1 MPEITSLFVTRLY
14 RARLN
19 DLAKKKVDYD
29 ELLSPDLRDGMADDD
44 EAGQEWCEANGYPG
58 YTSYASLNDP
68 AHAFATLGHPGR
80 LAVFRLLM
88 RFAPQGVRPTE
99 IAAALGLKPNTL
111 SHHLADLTASGLVRR
126 HGRAGRCIYAVDLD
140 ATEAL
145 IGYLALDVGPR
156 AARPAAPLLA
166 PRKDAAM
173 RDTDFDVLF
182 ICSGNSARS
191 IFAEALLRDLGKGK
205 FQAFSAGPAPNTEL
219 NPFALEV
226 LRRNG
231 HDMAGLRS
239 KHIRIPAARSIVM
252 DFVFTV
258 CDTAAAEECPP
269 WPGQPITGHWGLP
282 DPVKATGTDA
292 EKALVFAQT
301 YAALRRRI
309 AAFVELPF
317 DSLSRLS
324 LQSRVDA
331 IGADPLDKRLTPCP
345 ASP

>member
-1 MPEITSLFVTRLY
+1 MELN
-14 RARLN
+14 RAT
-19 DLAKKKVDYD
+19 
-29 ELLSPDLRDGMADDD
+29 E
-44 EAGQEWCEANGYPG
+44 
-58 YTSYASLNDP
+58 
-68 AHAFATLGHPGR
+68 AFATLGHPGR

-88 RFAPQGVRPTE
+88 RFAPQAVRPTE
-99 IAAALGLKPNTL
+99 IAEALGLKQNTL
-111 SHHLADLTASGLVRR
+111 SHHLAALTASGLVTVTRQ
-126 HGRAGRCIYAVDLD
+126 GRSLFYAVDLD
-140 ATEAL
+140 VTEAL
-145 IGYLALDVGPR
+145 IGYLALDVGR
-156 AARPAAPLLA
+156 ARPDLLA
-166 PRKDAAM
+166 PLITARKDAAM

-191 IFAEALLRDLGKGK
+191 IFAEVLLRDLGRGR
-205 FQAFSAGPAPNTEL
+205 FQAFSAGTRPNTEL

-226 LRRNG
+226 LKRNG
-231 HDMAGLRS
+231 HDTSGLRS
-239 KHIRIPAARSIVM
+239 KHISEFQQPGSIVM

-309 AAFVELPF
+309 TAFVELPF
-317 DSLSRLS
+317 DTLSRIS

-331 IGADPLDKRLTPCP
+331 IGADADGR
-345 ASP
+345 A

>member
-1 MPEITSLFVTRLY
+1 MENTSAV
-14 RARLN
+14 
-19 DLAKKKVDYD
+19 
-29 ELLSPDLRDGMADDD
+29 
-44 EAGQEWCEANGYPG
+44 
-58 YTSYASLNDP
+58 
-68 AHAFATLGHPGR
+68 HAFATLGHPGR

-99 IAAALGLKPNTL
+99 IAEALGLKPNTL
-111 SHHLADLTASGLVRR
+111 SHHLSDLTASGLVQVERR
-126 HGRAGRCIYAVDLD
+126 GRSLFYSVDLD
-140 ATEAL
+140 TTEAL
-145 IGYLALDVGPR
+145 VGYLALDVGR
-156 AARPAAPLLA
+156 ARPDLLAPLLGS
-166 PRKDAAM
+166 PRDTAM

-191 IFAEALLRDLGKGK
+191 IFAEALLRDLGQGR
-205 FQAFSAGPAPNTEL
+205 FQAFSAGTRPGTEL

-226 LRRNG
+226 LKRNG
-231 HDMAGLRS
+231 HDVSTLRS
-239 KHIRIPAARSIVM
+239 KHISEFQQPGSIVM

-282 DPVKATGTDA
+282 DPVRATGSDA

-317 DSLSRLS
+317 ESLSRLS

-331 IGADPLDKRLTPCP
+331 IGTDAHDAER
-345 ASP
+345 A

>member
-1 MPEITSLFVTRLY
+1 MGGTAAPDRHETFTGGNHNFGYSGIMEHN
-14 RARLN
+14 RA
-19 DLAKKKVDYD
+19 A
-29 ELLSPDLRDGMADDD
+29 
-44 EAGQEWCEANGYPG
+44 Q
-58 YTSYASLNDP
+58 
-68 AHAFATLGHPGR
+68 AFATLGHPGR

-99 IAAALGLKPNTL
+99 IAGALGLKQNTL
-111 SHHLADLTASGLVRR
+111 SHHLADLTASGLVQVERQ
-126 HGRAGRCIYAVDLD
+126 GRSLFYAVELD
-140 ATEAL
+140 ATEGL
-145 IGYLALDVGPR
+145 IGYLALDVGR
-156 AARPAAPLLA
+156 ARPDLLSPLLA
-166 PRKDAAM
+166 AHKDMTAM
-173 RDTDFDVLF
+173 PNTAFPDTGFDVLF

-205 FQAFSAGPAPNTEL
+205 FQAFSAGTRPNTEL

-231 HDMAGLRS
+231 HDVTVLRS
-239 KHIRIPAARSIVM
+239 KHLSEFQKPNSIQM

-301 YAALRRRI
+301 YGALRRRT

-317 DSLSRLS
+317 EQLTRLA
-324 LQSRVDA
+324 LQARVDH
-331 IGADPLDKRLTPCP
+331 IGAAHDTSAKG
-345 ASP
+345 